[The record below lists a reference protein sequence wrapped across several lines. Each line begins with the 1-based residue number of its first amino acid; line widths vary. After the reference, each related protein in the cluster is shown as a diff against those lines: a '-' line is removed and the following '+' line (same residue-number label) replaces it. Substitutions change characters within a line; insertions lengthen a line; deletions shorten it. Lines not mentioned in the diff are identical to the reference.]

1 MSTHHKQRNTMNI
14 TLTLTADE
22 ANALFDVLDHT
33 STDIDARLVD
43 CKDDPDATAL
53 WTPMFDISQRV
64 MSLIEAE
71 TVEAIIKGGAS

>member
-1 MSTHHKQRNTMNI
+1 MNI
-14 TLTLTADE
+14 TLTLTTDE
-22 ANALFDVLDHT
+22 AHALFDVLEHT
-33 STDIDARLVD
+33 SNDIGERLPD